1 MKINLLILM
10 IVLSFQAC
18 KENSYN
24 SEEII
29 YKKNTSDIIK
39 FSSDGIENKKAAEKY
54 LYGLNYIK
62 NENYSQAKKEF
73 LKADK
78 IEPDNI
84 LILSSIANVENKLGN
99 STKSNRMLYELISK
113 DSTYVNLYI
122 NLGVNLNKL
131 KKYQEAEKIFLSGMK
146 YIENKE
152 PIKKS
157 SYFLSMAAT
166 YKGLSDCENMQIY
179 AKKGLNSAQN
189 DFLKNFAKSLIR
201 YSKTDCK

>member
-1 MKINLLILM
+1 
-10 IVLSFQAC
+10 
-18 KENSYN
+18 
-24 SEEII
+24 

-39 FSSDGIENKKAAEKY
+39 LSSDGIETKKAAEKY

-62 NENYSQAKKEF
+62 NEKYSQAKKEF

-131 KKYQEAEKIFLSGMK
+131 KK
-146 YIENKE
+146 
-152 PIKKS
+152 
-157 SYFLSMAAT
+157 
-166 YKGLSDCENMQIY
+166 
-179 AKKGLNSAQN
+179 
-189 DFLKNFAKSLIR
+189 
-201 YSKTDCK
+201 